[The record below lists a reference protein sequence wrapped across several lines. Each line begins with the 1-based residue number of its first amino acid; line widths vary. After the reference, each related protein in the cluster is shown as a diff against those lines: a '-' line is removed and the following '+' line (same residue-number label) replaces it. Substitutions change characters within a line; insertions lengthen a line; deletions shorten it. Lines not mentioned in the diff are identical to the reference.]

1 MKATQNQ
8 QQDLLHLY
16 TLETEI
22 ERKRAAIQA
31 IIENPE
37 LSALRDDQRSQATA
51 MITAHNA
58 VEAIELELSRSEG
71 DLQLVSQR
79 IKLDRDRLGNT
90 ASAKDAQGIQSELE
104 SLSRRQS
111 ELEEVSLIIMD
122 RLEVAAKELEIIAAQ
137 KQLTD
142 EKLADM
148 EADAQKEINK
158 LKSGGELLLQ
168 ELGSLKVRIDP
179 EHLAHYVKLS
189 KRGVPIGRLEGR
201 ECGACRMALGASS
214 FTALAN
220 LDSEEFASCP
230 ECQALLVR

>member
-31 IIENPE
+31 IIEDPE
-37 LSALRDDQRSQATA
+37 LSALRESQRTQATEV
-51 MITAHNA
+51 ITAHNA
-58 VEAIELELSRSEG
+58 VEAIELELSRSES
-71 DLQLVSQR
+71 DLLLVTQR
-79 IKLDRDRLGNT
+79 IQLDRDRLGNT

-104 SLSRRQS
+104 SLGKRQS
-111 ELEEVSLIIMD
+111 ELEDVSLIIMD
-122 RLEVAAKELEIIAAQ
+122 RLEVASKELEALAQ
-137 KQLTD
+137 KD
-142 EKLADM
+142 
-148 EADAQKEINK
+148 IVK

-168 ELGSLKVRIDP
+168 EHGALKARIDP
-179 EHLAHYVKLS
+179 EHLAHYLKLA

-214 FTALAN
+214 FTALAS
-220 LDSEEFASCP
+220 LDADEFATCP